1 MFVII
6 KKIYKK
12 NIINYDLKLINIVNG
27 KEEKS
32 ISI

>member
-6 KKIYKK
+6 NNKE
-12 NIINYDLKLINIVNG
+12 NINFNLKLINIVNG